1 MHLDDSPQAFPLAAA
16 VLASNIPPFAHGEI
30 IDLYLGESLE
40 TSVRNILKPGPDVVG
55 FSVYLWNVKKI
66 LLLAEALLSL
76 QPGLRIIAGGPE
88 VTADYRIF
96 QKTGLFDAL
105 FTGEGEVNLTAYLE
119 IVQKGENPPDIFT
132 QTTPLNLPEIHSPFL
147 SRIINPSVYSGIL
160 WELSRGCIFNCSFC
174 FESRGIK
181 RVRSFPLQR
190 VEREL
195 QLFAESGVPQVFVL
209 DPTFN
214 LDREKAKTVLRLIKQ
229 TAPGIHFTFEIRSE
243 FLDRETAELFSDI
256 TCSIQIG
263 LQSADNRVLKNVNR
277 SFERDDFYTKIL
289 MLHEEGAV
297 YGFDLIY
304 GLPGD
309 TYEGFC
315 KSIDYALSLR
325 PNHLD
330 IFPLAVLKGT
340 DLYDQ
345 AKKFN
350 LNWREEEPY
359 TVHSTPDFSTDDME
373 KARKLAEACTIFYNK
388 GEAVPWFYLVVDLLQ
403 TKPSVFLEAF
413 ARFLQNNTASA
424 QFGTDSFSLLETA
437 ELQIKFIEKLCTG
450 YGKIRESKAAADIIH
465 WMSGTSYLMQSGE
478 KDSLSVVFNFNIE
491 QLLENI
497 ELGVDNLEELS
508 FFANE
513 GPFKTKLVRTDEEV
527 VPVIIEPQADL

>member
-16 VLASNIPPFAHGEI
+16 VLASNIPPFAQGEI

-40 TSVRNILKPGPDVVG
+40 TSVRKILMPGPDVVG
-55 FSVYLWNVKKI
+55 FSVYLWNVKKV
-66 LLLAEALLSL
+66 LVLAEALHSL
-76 QPGLRIIAGGPE
+76 QPGLRITAGGPE

-132 QTTPLNLPEIHSPFL
+132 QTTPLYLPDIHSPFL
-147 SRIINPSVYSGIL
+147 SRTINPSVYDGIL

-190 VEREL
+190 AEKEL

-214 LDREKAKTVLRLIKQ
+214 LNREKAKTVLRLIKQ

-263 LQSADNRVLKNVNR
+263 LQSADNRVLNNVNR
-277 SFERDDFYTKIL
+277 SFNRDDFYTKIL

-315 KSIDYALSLR
+315 KSMDYALSLR

-340 DLYDQ
+340 ALYEQ
-345 AKKFN
+345 AEHFN

-359 TVHSTPDFSTDDME
+359 TLRCTPDFSVDDME
-373 KARKLAEACTIFYNK
+373 KARKLAEACTIFYNR

-403 TKPSVFLEAF
+403 TEPSVILEAF
-413 ARFLQNNTASA
+413 ARFLQNDTASV
-424 QFGTDSFSLLETA
+424 QSGTASFSLLETA
-437 ELQIKFIEKLCTG
+437 ELQIKFIEELFDG

-465 WMSGTSYLMQSGE
+465 WMSGTSYLMQNRE
-478 KDSLSVVFNFNIE
+478 IDSLTLKFNFNIA
-491 QLLENI
+491 QLLDAI
-497 ELGVDNLEELS
+497 EQGVDTLEELS
-508 FFANE
+508 FFTDE
-513 GPFKTKLVRTDEEV
+513 GPFTIKLVRAQEEV
-527 VPVIIEPQADL
+527 YPLIIES